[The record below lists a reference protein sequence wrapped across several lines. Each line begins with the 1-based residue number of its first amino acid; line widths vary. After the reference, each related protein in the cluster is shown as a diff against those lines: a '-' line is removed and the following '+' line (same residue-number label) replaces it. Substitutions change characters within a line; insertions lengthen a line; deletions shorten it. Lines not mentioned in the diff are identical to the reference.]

1 MAEENSQNASS
12 GSTLLWGSDLP
23 VTGGVQAKMTRLGEK
38 GCCRRDPAIPHPL
51 CSPRT
56 LLPCG
61 MKGGL
66 VLCCLIQSPSLKEA
80 ALTFSG
86 LSEHT
91 AYPKIAQNICLCVSG
106 LHSFDD
112 LLLSIKKISA
122 CTPHPG
128 IRPYEI
134 HVYSS
139 FSVYILYL
147 KYSKS

>member
-1 MAEENSQNASS
+1 MCGKWGELMA
-12 GSTLLWGSDLP
+12 L
-23 VTGGVQAKMTRLGEK
+23 K

-122 CTPHPG
+122 CTPNTG